1 MVCDAFRAAG
11 GCAGTVAETGGAW
24 LSADLWQK
32 LSWLGVA
39 RLSQTGPQ
47 RCVEGGAP
55 EAAARAGA
63 ARVSLCE
70 AYRDMRRLRL
80 PRARQVRQLP
90 GAAPPGEPRDRRAV
104 WRRCAAG
111 RARPSL
117 GRDQLFSCPGRLEL
131 ARASFHEE
139 EAITWSHH
147 AACVDRSLGR

>member
-24 LSADLWQK
+24 LSADLWQTV
-32 LSWLGVA
+32 LA
-39 RLSQTGPQ
+39 R
-47 RCVEGGAP
+47 GGEAEPDWATAVREAP

-131 ARASFHEE
+131 ARASFHKE